1 MEFWF
6 SIILATLFLVVS
18 VTIIWEIKQ
27 NKKIEAER
35 EYHKQI
41 VAKYYSLQK
50 RYEQLLLKYSKYDQ
64 IINAE
69 AEAKRILDEA
79 RKKLNE
85 MISKTNSE
93 VKRVNS
99 DIQRAKI
106 TADKII
112 QEAHQKAREIA
123 GNALDAKENALLYE
137 RTAKSMKNIVLGY
150 GNDYLIPSHTLFDD
164 LAETYGYEQ
173 AAKDYKAVREK
184 VRNMVMNNQAA
195 ACDYSD
201 TTRRQNAIAFIIDAF
216 NGKAESILARAKHD
230 NFGILRQKLT
240 DAFNLVN
247 YNGAGFKNARIL
259 DTYFRLRLDELR
271 LACLLTEIRRRNAEE
286 QRRINEQMREEAKVQ
301 REIEKARKD
310 AQKEEELLQKA
321 MDKARAQLEKANAEQ
336 KAAYEAQI
344 AELELKYREAEERNK
359 RALSMAQ
366 QTKSGYVYIISN
378 EGSFGQNVYKIGM
391 TRRLEPLE
399 RIRELSS
406 ASVPFAFDVH
416 TLIWSEDAP
425 ALENML
431 HKKFAL
437 AQVNKVNFRKEFFRL
452 PLSEIRAGIEDSGI
466 QATWTATAEATE
478 YRETLAIE
486 KAIQDSP
493 QARNDWL
500 NHQLEIQAAIDS
512 FDDVPN
518 DDLREDYD

>member
-1 MEFWF
+1 
-6 SIILATLFLVVS
+6 
-18 VTIIWEIKQ
+18 
-27 NKKIEAER
+27 
-35 EYHKQI
+35 
-41 VAKYYSLQK
+41 
-50 RYEQLLLKYSKYDQ
+50 
-64 IINAE
+64 
-69 AEAKRILDEA
+69 
-79 RKKLNE
+79 
-85 MISKTNSE
+85 
-93 VKRVNS
+93 
-99 DIQRAKI
+99 
-106 TADKII
+106 
-112 QEAHQKAREIA
+112 
-123 GNALDAKENALLYE
+123 
-137 RTAKSMKNIVLGY
+137 
-150 GNDYLIPSHTLFDD
+150 
-164 LAETYGYEQ
+164 
-173 AAKDYKAVREK
+173 
-184 VRNMVMNNQAA
+184 
-195 ACDYSD
+195 
-201 TTRRQNAIAFIIDAF
+201 
-216 NGKAESILARAKHD
+216 
-230 NFGILRQKLT
+230 
-240 DAFNLVN
+240 
-247 YNGAGFKNARIL
+247 
-259 DTYFRLRLDELR
+259 
-271 LACLLTEIRRRNAEE
+271 
-286 QRRINEQMREEAKVQ
+286 
-301 REIEKARKD
+301 
-310 AQKEEELLQKA
+310 

-416 TLIWSEDAP
+416 ALIWSEDAP